1 MYYLDLLNKNGPI
14 EFFIRFYET
23 CAIEERKSRK
33 GVGGRWSED
42 FLVKVSFNKSM
53 LYIFTRFTVLIIL
66 SHPRRIILLVI
77 LWKSQKIERMCS

>member
-1 MYYLDLLNKNGPI
+1 MYYLDLLNKNSPI

-23 CAIEERKSRK
+23 CAFEERNLGR
-33 GVGGRWSED
+33 GGGRWSED

-53 LYIFTRFTVLIIL
+53 LYIFTRFTVIIIL

-77 LWKSQKIERMCS
+77 LSKSQKIAKMCS